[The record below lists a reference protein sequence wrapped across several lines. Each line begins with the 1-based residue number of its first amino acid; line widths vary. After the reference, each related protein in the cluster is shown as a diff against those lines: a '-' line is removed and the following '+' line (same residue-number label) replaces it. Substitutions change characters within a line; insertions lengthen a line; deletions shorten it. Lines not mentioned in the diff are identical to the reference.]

1 MEFAVGDKVV
11 IKSSNKYWDG
21 LSAVVERVDPS
32 EDMYPYTLT
41 MLETSYN
48 GAYKKGDT
56 AEAFRE
62 NELVAMA
69 DAVKSDVAEAVRLLQ
84 KHGLGFRIYTRED
97 VDRMLDHYAQDPYDP
112 LDTVTFREELVEF
125 IMEGQDWGK
134 LSAKGQDDE
143 AALWNLVEGAR
154 NDHPEWFVG

>member
-1 MEFAVGDKVV
+1 MKFAVGDKVI
-11 IKSSNKYWDG
+11 IKSANKNWNG
-21 LSAVVERVDPS
+21 VKAVVKDVDPT
-32 EDMYPYTLT
+32 EGMYPYNLTLT
-41 MLETSYN
+41 EDTLLET
-48 GAYKKGDT
+48 YKAGNT

-62 NELVAMA
+62 AELVALD
-69 DAVKSDVAEAVRLLQ
+69 DAMQEDIAEAVRLLQ
-84 KHGLGFRIYTRED
+84 KHGVVFRMYTRED
-97 VDRMLDHYAQDPYDP
+97 VDRMLDHYSQDPHEP

-134 LSAKGQDDE
+134 LSEKGQDDE